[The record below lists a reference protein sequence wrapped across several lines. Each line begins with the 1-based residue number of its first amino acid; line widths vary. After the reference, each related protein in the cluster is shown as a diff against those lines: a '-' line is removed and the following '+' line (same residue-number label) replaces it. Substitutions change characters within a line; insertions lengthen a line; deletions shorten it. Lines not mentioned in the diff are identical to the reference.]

1 MQELR
6 LKIGKMTC
14 TNCSNAIE
22 RVCKKI
28 DGVSDAS
35 VSYVSSSGIF
45 LLENAKL
52 KDEISKKIK
61 ELGFEILEDENLELD
76 EKKQL
81 LKLKINLSLSIAL
94 SLVIMYF
101 EMFVE
106 GGFSKT
112 MQMLLAFFAI
122 FYCGRSFFFHAFAG
136 LKYKNLDMNTLVSLG
151 ALSSFVYSMLVY
163 FNLFSK
169 DEHLY
174 FGGGAMIISF
184 VLLGK
189 FLEERIK
196 FKALKYQKKLEK
208 INTKKVKI
216 LDEAGNIKESSSAF
230 VKAGDILLLSE
241 GEFVSVDGVILEGR
255 AELDLSFLNGEFL
268 PILKQAGDEILA
280 GSFVISGTLKIK
292 ANKKAMDSTLEQLK
306 DLVFKAGSIKTPLA
320 NLANQISAYFVGIII
335 ILASF
340 VFVFWSVKEDFNIAF
355 LHSCA
360 LLLISCPCAL
370 GLATPIVL
378 TRAFENAAKNFILI
392 KNPATLENLDQ
403 IKCVIFDKTGT
414 LTQNHLSVFKHNLT
428 KEDFKK
434 LGFIESFSSHP
445 IAKAIFKA
453 SNLEKNSVKASIET
467 LVGKGLIYKEEEHT
481 FLAGNEEFLK
491 EYGVD
496 FKRAKEF
503 LTQFEDEAPVQV
515 YFAKDKECLGAVAL
529 SNALKNGAKELI
541 EDLRKQGIKSV
552 ILSGD
557 NLKSV
562 RKTALELG
570 IDEFYAGLKP
580 EEKLEFIKTKE
591 KEQRILFVGD
601 GINDA
606 AAMNLASASISF
618 AKASELAK
626 KTGDFILMKEDLN
639 GVFLC
644 FKLSKKSKTLIKLNL
659 FWAFIY
665 NICCIPIA
673 AGILP
678 FITLSPHIA
687 ALAMCFSSLA
697 VVLNSLR
704 KI

>member
-14 TNCSNAIE
+14 TNCSGAIE

-45 LLENAKL
+45 LLESSKI
-52 KDEISKKIK
+52 KDEVSKKIR
-61 ELGFEILEDENLELD
+61 ELGFEVLEEENSELD
-76 EKKQL
+76 EKRQVF
-81 LKLKINLSLSIAL
+81 KLKINLSLSIVL

-101 EMFVE
+101 EMFIE
-106 GGFSKT
+106 GEFSKVA
-112 MQMLLAFFAI
+112 QMLLAFFAI
-122 FYCGRSFFFHAFAG
+122 FYCGRNFFSHAFAG
-136 LKYKNLDMNTLVSLG
+136 LKHKNLDMNTLVSLG
-151 ALSSFVYSMLVY
+151 ALSSFVYSAFVY
-163 FNLFSK
+163 FGFFSK
-169 DEHLY
+169 NGDLY

-196 FKALKYQKKLEK
+196 FKALKYQKRLEK
-208 INTKKVKI
+208 IDTRKVKI
-216 LDEAGNIKESSSAF
+216 LDEVGNIRESLSTF
-230 VKAGDILLLSE
+230 VKAGDVLLLSE

-255 AELDLSFLNGEFL
+255 VELDLSFLNGEFL
-268 PILKQAGDEILA
+268 PVLKQAGDEILA
-280 GSFVISGTLKIK
+280 GSFVISGTLKIR

-306 DLVFKAGSIKTPLA
+306 DLVFKAGSIKTPLS
-320 NLANQISAYFVGIII
+320 NLTNQISAYFVGVII
-335 ILASF
+335 ILAGC
-340 VFVFWSVKEDFNIAF
+340 VFVFWSIKEGFNIAF

-378 TRAFENAAKNFILI
+378 TRAFESAAKNFVLI
-392 KNPATLENLDQ
+392 KNPTALENLSQ
-403 IKCVIFDKTGT
+403 IKCVVFDKTGT
-414 LTQNHLSVFKHNLT
+414 LTENHLSVFRHNLSQQ
-428 KEDFKK
+428 DFKK
-434 LGFIESFSSHP
+434 LAFMESFSSHP
-445 IAKAIFKA
+445 IAKAIFEA
-453 SNLEKNSVKASIET
+453 SNLEKSPAKAEIHT
-467 LVGKGLIYKEEEHT
+467 LVGKGLIYREEENT

-491 EYGVD
+491 EQGVD
-496 FKRAKEF
+496 FKFSKEF

-515 YFAKDKECLGAVAL
+515 YFARNKECLGGVAL
-529 SNALKNGAKELI
+529 SNVLKDGAKELI
-541 EDLRKQGIKSV
+541 EDLKRQGIKSI

-562 RKTALELG
+562 QKRALELG
-570 IDEFYAGLKP
+570 VDEFYAHLKP
-580 EEKLEFIKTKE
+580 EEKLEFVRVKSKDQ
-591 KEQRILFVGD
+591 KILFVGD

-606 AAMNLASASISF
+606 AAMKLAAVSMSF

-626 KTGDFILMKEDLN
+626 KTGDLILMKEDLSGIN
-639 GVFLC
+639 LC
-644 FKLSKKSKTLIKLNL
+644 FKLSKRTKTLVKLNL

-678 FITLSPHIA
+678 SIILSPHIA

-704 KI
+704 KF